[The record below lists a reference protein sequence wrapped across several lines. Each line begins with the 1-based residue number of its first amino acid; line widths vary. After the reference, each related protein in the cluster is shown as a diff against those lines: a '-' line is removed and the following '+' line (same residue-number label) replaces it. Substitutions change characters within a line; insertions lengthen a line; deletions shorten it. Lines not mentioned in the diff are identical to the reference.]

1 MGPPVNAELGEHL
14 GSGKEAEV
22 FRHHDH
28 VLKLYRQGASKGS
41 AFREAASLAI
51 VEKLGLPAPAPL
63 GVTQVGERWGV
74 LMTLA
79 PGEPF
84 GAVILRQAE
93 LIPDLLEAMA
103 ELHAKLLKQPGTGL
117 MSLRARLATNIGRAP
132 GLGDTERKRL
142 LDGLRQ
148 RPECD
153 RLCHGDFHP
162 WNILGAPGRAIVV
175 DWLDACSGSP
185 EADIC
190 RSYVLM
196 RPPAPQLAEAY
207 LDVCEAMGLAG
218 RADVLSWM
226 PMVAA
231 ARLAEGVTD
240 EVDALME
247 MARGQ

>member
-1 MGPPVNAELGEHL
+1 MSAEPGELL

-22 FRHHDH
+22 FRRGDH
-28 VLKLYRQGASKGS
+28 VLKLNRQGASKAA
-41 AFREAASLAI
+41 AFREAANLAI
-51 VEKLGLPAPAPL
+51 VERLGMPAPAPL

-79 PGEPF
+79 PGECF

-93 LIPDLLEAMA
+93 VMPAYLKAMA
-103 ELHAKLLKQPGTGL
+103 ELHAHILEQPGTGL
-117 MSLRARLATNIGRAP
+117 MSLRARLSANIGRAP
-132 GLGDTERKRL
+132 GLGDTERRRL
-142 LDGLRQ
+142 LDELRQ
-148 RPECD
+148 RPEGD

-162 WNILGAPGRAIVV
+162 WNILGPPGGAIVV

-196 RPPAPQLAEAY
+196 KPPAPQLADAY
-207 LDVCEAMGLAG
+207 LAACEARGVAT
-218 RADVLSWM
+218 RADVLGWL
-226 PMVAA
+226 PFVAA

-240 EVDALME
+240 GADALMA
-247 MARGQ
+247 MVRGQ